1 MKRRRYQYGCL
12 TRKHHTI
19 SEDVWQFR
27 FYETL
32 PDGRRARRARVVGTV
47 KQYPTRADALRAIE
61 PFRVWLNL
69 GHRYGRPLTIRALVT
84 RYIEQE
90 LPFRRHSTQQSY
102 RSALKRWISPKWG
115 DFLLDQVTPLA
126 VEQWLRSVSLAP
138 KTKVNL
144 RTIFHVIYTYALRW
158 NFTDRNPIALVR
170 QSGGRRAIPRI
181 ITVEEIR
188 RLLEQLDPPYRT
200 MVLIAASLGLR
211 ASEIM
216 GLQWSDFDW
225 ANHTV
230 LIRRGVVNGR
240 SGDTKTEASRK
251 ALPVDS
257 ILADALRELRRCQ
270 NPRIRPGDWVFGN
283 RIGRPRSQQDILR
296 RHIRPAALRA
306 GLGKIGWH
314 TFRHSYS
321 TLLRGLGADIK
332 VQQELLRH
340 STVQSTMNVYTQAI
354 SEQKRTANSAVV
366 GLLFGR
372 GIFALTNGNQQVLT
386 AARLAFIESLSSDCY
401 CGA

>member
-1 MKRRRYQYGCL
+1 MCGN
-12 TRKHHTI
+12 
-19 SEDVWQFR
+19 FG

-47 KQYPTRADALRAIE
+47 RQYPTRADALRAIE
-61 PFRVWLNL
+61 PFRIWLDL
-69 GHRYGRPLTIRALVT
+69 GHRYGRPITVSALAT

-90 LPFRRHSTQQSY
+90 LPLRRHSTQQSY
-102 RSALKRWISPKWG
+102 RSALNRWISAKWG
-115 DFLLDQVTPLA
+115 NCLLDQVTPLG
-126 VEQWLRSVSLAP
+126 VEQWLRSLNLAP
-138 KTKVNL
+138 KTKLNL
-144 RTIFHVIYTYALRW
+144 RTIFHVIYTFALRW

-170 QSGGRRAIPRI
+170 QSGGRRAVPRI
-181 ITVEEIR
+181 LTVQEIR
-188 RLLEQLDPPYRT
+188 RLLEQLDTPYRS

-216 GLQWSDFDW
+216 GLQWGDFDW
-225 ANHTV
+225 ENQTV

-240 SGDTKTEASRK
+240 IGETKTEASRK
-251 ALPVDS
+251 ALPLDLT
-257 ILADALRELRRCQ
+257 LADALLELRGCQ
-270 NPRIRPGDWVFGN
+270 TLRMRPSDWVFGN
-283 RIGRPRSQQDILR
+283 RFGRPRTQQDILR
-296 RHIRPAALRA
+296 RQIKPAALRT
-306 GLGKIGWH
+306 GIGKIGWH

-354 SEQKRTANSAVV
+354 SEQKRIANSTVV
-366 GLLFGR
+366 DLLFGR
-372 GIFALTNGNQQVLT
+372 GTFALSTNGNQQALS
-386 AARLAFIESLSSDCY
+386 AARLAFLDSLSSDCY